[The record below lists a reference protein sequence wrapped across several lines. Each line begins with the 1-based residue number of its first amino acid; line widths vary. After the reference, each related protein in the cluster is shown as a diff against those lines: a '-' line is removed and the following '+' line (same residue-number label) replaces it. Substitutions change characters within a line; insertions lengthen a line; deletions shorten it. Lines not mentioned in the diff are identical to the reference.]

1 MRRDHFRLTIVA
13 AAVLSALSSTA
24 RADTLLNETVVT
36 ASRSEQTIFDAP
48 GSIDSVN
55 RERIEA
61 SGPQINISES
71 LGLVPGINVANRNN
85 YAQDL
90 QISIRGFGSRA
101 PFGVRGVRLMVDGLP
116 QSLPD
121 GQGQTSQFAASSTS
135 RIEVL
140 RGPLAALY
148 GNASGGV
155 IQAFTRDPSEKPELT
170 VTGYAGSDE
179 LYRSSIQYS
188 ETRGDYGLVF
198 DYGALS
204 SEGFRQYS
212 AAERHHINTKLVK
225 KGEGSKTTF
234 ILNALDQKKS
244 EDPGSRTVAEF
255 ANAPYAANAG
265 NLGFKAGKKFVQA
278 IAGVVHESSS
288 QGGGWLTLRA
298 SVSSRDLD
306 NPGRS
311 DSLTGTANW
320 ILINRIQHSLGADY
334 QTPVSFSGVG
344 GKLSFG
350 VEVDQVKDARTAK
363 TFRTNGT
370 IAIPLS
376 RDEDNTA
383 SNTGIFARG
392 DWFLSDANTVTTGI
406 RLTQVKLQVKD
417 YFPTGVIGSGSRTY
431 TGVSPVIG
439 LVRHVSPVQNLYVN
453 FGQSFETPTLNEVL
467 YTPIT
472 CNPPTATTCTENK
485 FYGLDPASSRQLEA
499 GWKFRHSQSGFLI
512 ASVFLTRTKNDIV
525 PEFLSSFAASWQNVN
540 TERKGLELGGQWRW
554 SRNFSSAVG
563 FTLIDAT
570 YRQNDEIRTSSDP
583 TVIRKGNKLPNIPSD
598 RTQIELRYRSS
609 EMAKKNVPVFQSTLE
624 LISVGEIYVRSDNT
638 EKTSRYNLAN
648 LSLSANKPLGQGF
661 VTGYLRVDNLTDKLY
676 AASTIGDQEAGRYYE
691 PGAPRNWLL
700 GLKYSVAL

>member
-1 MRRDHFRLTIVA
+1 MSSNLTASASQAWSWLALLLLVA
-13 AAVLSALSSTA
+13 VTDVQ
-24 RADTLLNETVVT
+24 ADTLLDETVVT

-179 LYRSSIQYS
+179 LYRSSVQYS
-188 ETRGDYGLVF
+188 ETRGNYGLVF

-225 KGEGSKTTF
+225 MGEGSKTTF

-244 EDPGSRTVAEF
+244 EDPGSRNSAEF
-255 ANAPYAANAG
+255 ASAPYAAASG
-265 NLGFKAGKKFVQA
+265 SLTSRTGKSFVQS
-278 IAGVVHESSS
+278 IAGVVHESGSLAD
-288 QGGGWLTLRA
+288 GILVTRA
-298 SVSSRDLD
+298 YVATRDLD
-306 NPGRS
+306 NPAVA
-311 DSLTGTANW
+311 TW
-320 ILINRIQHSLGADY
+320 ILIDRLQYGLGADY
-334 QTPVSFSGVG
+334 QVPTTLLGTAARVAIG
-344 GKLSFG
+344 L
-350 VEVDQVKDARTAK
+350 ELDQVTDERRARANTDGVMGSAD
-363 TFRTNGT
+363 TRN
-370 IAIPLS
+370 
-376 RDEDNTA
+376 EDNLA
-383 SNTGIFARG
+383 SNVGAYVRA
-392 DWFLSDANTVTTGI
+392 DWLVSEDFSLTTGL

-417 YFPTGVIGSGSRTY
+417 RYFSETTPLDGSGSRTY
-431 TGVSPVIG
+431 SGVSPVIG
-439 LVRHVSPVQNLYVN
+439 LVRHLDPKQNLYVN
-453 FGQSFETPTLNEVL
+453 IGQSFETPTLNEVL
-467 YTPIT
+467 YTPDSSGT
-472 CNPPTATTCTENK
+472 SNNQ
-485 FYGLDPASSRQLEA
+485 FFGLDPAKSAQLEF
-499 GWKFRHSQSGFLI
+499 GWKWRRAEKGSVT
-512 ASVFLTRTKNDIV
+512 ASAFFTRTADDIV
-525 PEFLSSFAASWQNVN
+525 PEYLSTSGSTWQNVD
-540 TERKGLELGGQWRW
+540 TERKGLELAGQWRW
-554 SRNFSSAVG
+554 NKNVSSAASI
-563 FTLIDAT
+563 TLLKAT
-570 YRQNDEIRTSSDP
+570 YRGGATIRGTGTNGS
-583 TVIRKGNKLPNIPSD
+583 TVRGGEKLPNIPSD

-609 EMAKKNVPVFQSTLE
+609 EMVRKGIPVIQSAVE
-624 LISVGEIYVRSDNT
+624 LVSVGEAFVRSDNT
-638 EKTSRYNLAN
+638 AKTSRYNLIN
-648 LSLSANKPLGQGF
+648 IGLSANHAVGAGLL
-661 VTGYLRVDNLTDKLY
+661 TGYVRIDNLTDKLY
-676 AASTIGDQEAGRYYE
+676 AASTIGDQAFARYFE

-700 GLKYSVAL
+700 GVKYSVAL

>member
-1 MRRDHFRLTIVA
+1 MRKDHFPLTIVA
-13 AAVLSALSSTA
+13 AAVLSALSSVVH
-24 RADTLLNETVVT
+24 ADTLLDETVVT

-155 IQAFTRDPSEKPELT
+155 IQAFTRDPSGKPELT
-170 VTGYAGSDE
+170 VTGYAGSDD

-244 EDPGSRTVAEF
+244 EDPGSRNAAEF
-255 ANAPYAANAG
+255 ASAPYAAAAG
-265 NLGFKAGKKFVQA
+265 SLTSRTGKGFVQS
-278 IAGVVHESSS
+278 IAGVVHESGSLS
-288 QGGGWLTLRA
+288 DGILVTRA
-298 SVSSRDLD
+298 YVATRDLD
-306 NPGRS
+306 NPAV
-311 DSLTGTANW
+311 GTW
-320 ILINRIQHSLGADY
+320 ILIDRLQYGLGADY
-334 QTPVSFSGVG
+334 QAPATVMGTAARVAIG
-344 GKLSFG
+344 L
-350 VEVDQVKDARTAK
+350 ELDQVKDERRARANTGGVIGSVD
-363 TFRTNGT
+363 TRN
-370 IAIPLS
+370 
-376 RDEDNTA
+376 EDNLA
-383 SNTGIFARG
+383 SNVGAYVRA
-392 DWFLSDANTVTTGI
+392 DWLFREAFSLTTGV

-417 YFPTGVIGSGSRTY
+417 GYFGETTPLDGSGSRTY

-439 LVRHVSPVQNLYVN
+439 LVRHLDSEQNLYVN
-453 FGQSFETPTLNEVL
+453 IGQSFETPTLNEVL
-467 YTPIT
+467 YTPDPSGTSI
-472 CNPPTATTCTENK
+472 NR
-485 FYGLDPASSRQLEA
+485 FSGLDPAKSRQLEF
-499 GWKFRHSQSGFLI
+499 GWKWRRADKGSI
-512 ASVFLTRTKNDIV
+512 TASAFVTRTADDIV
-525 PEFLSSFAASWQNVN
+525 PEYLSTSGSTWQNVD
-540 TERKGLELGGQWRW
+540 TERKGLELAGQWRW
-554 SRNFSSAVG
+554 NKHVASAASL
-563 FTLIDAT
+563 TLLQAT
-570 YRQNDEIRTSSDP
+570 YRGAAIMRGTNGS
-583 TVIRKGNKLPNIPSD
+583 TVRGGEKLPNIPSD
-598 RTQIELRYRSS
+598 RTQLELRYRSS
-609 EMAKKNVPVFQSTLE
+609 EVVRKGIPVIQSAVE
-624 LISVGEIYVRSDNT
+624 LVSVGEAYVRSDNT
-638 EKTSRYNLAN
+638 AKTSRYNLIN
-648 LSLSANKPLGQGF
+648 IGLSANHGVGAGLL
-661 VTGYLRVDNLTDKLY
+661 TGYVRINNLTDKLY
-676 AASTIGDQEAGRYYE
+676 SASTIGDQAFARYFE

-700 GLKYSVAL
+700 GVKYSVGL

>member
-1 MRRDHFRLTIVA
+1 MRKDVFPLTIVA
-13 AAVLSALSSTA
+13 AAVLSALSSPA
-24 RADTLLNETVVT
+24 RADTLLDEVVVT

-244 EDPGSRTVAEF
+244 EDPGSRTAAEF
-255 ANAPYAANAG
+255 ASAPYAANAG
-265 NLGFKAGKKFVQA
+265 NLGFKAGKRFVQA
-278 IAGVVHESSS
+278 ITGVVHESGS
-288 QGGGWLTLRA
+288 QG
-298 SVSSRDLD
+298 
-306 NPGRS
+306 
-311 DSLTGTANW
+311 
-320 ILINRIQHSLGADY
+320 
-334 QTPVSFSGVG
+334 
-344 GKLSFG
+344 
-350 VEVDQVKDARTAK
+350 
-363 TFRTNGT
+363 
-370 IAIPLS
+370 
-376 RDEDNTA
+376 
-383 SNTGIFARG
+383 RG
-392 DWFLSDANTVTTGI
+392 
-406 RLTQVKLQVKD
+406 
-417 YFPTGVIGSGSRTY
+417 
-431 TGVSPVIG
+431 
-439 LVRHVSPVQNLYVN
+439 
-453 FGQSFETPTLNEVL
+453 
-467 YTPIT
+467 
-472 CNPPTATTCTENK
+472 
-485 FYGLDPASSRQLEA
+485 
-499 GWKFRHSQSGFLI
+499 
-512 ASVFLTRTKNDIV
+512 
-525 PEFLSSFAASWQNVN
+525 
-540 TERKGLELGGQWRW
+540 
-554 SRNFSSAVG
+554 
-563 FTLIDAT
+563 
-570 YRQNDEIRTSSDP
+570 
-583 TVIRKGNKLPNIPSD
+583 
-598 RTQIELRYRSS
+598 
-609 EMAKKNVPVFQSTLE
+609 
-624 LISVGEIYVRSDNT
+624 
-638 EKTSRYNLAN
+638 
-648 LSLSANKPLGQGF
+648 
-661 VTGYLRVDNLTDKLY
+661 
-676 AASTIGDQEAGRYYE
+676 
-691 PGAPRNWLL
+691 LL
-700 GLKYSVAL
+700 

>member
-1 MRRDHFRLTIVA
+1 MRKDVFPLTIVA
-13 AAVLSALSSTA
+13 AAVLSALSSPA
-24 RADTLLNETVVT
+24 RADTLLDEVVVT

-244 EDPGSRTVAEF
+244 EDPGSRTAAEF
-255 ANAPYAANAG
+255 ASAPYAANAFSLT
-265 NLGFKAGKKFVQA
+265 NKTGKSFVQS
-278 IAGVVHESSS
+278 IAGVVNESGS
-288 QGGGWLTLRA
+288 LTDGILVTRA
-298 SVSSRDLD
+298 YVATRDLD
-306 NPGRS
+306 NPAV
-311 DSLTGTANW
+311 GTW
-320 ILINRIQHSLGADY
+320 ILIDRMQYGLGADY
-334 QTPVSFSGVG
+334 QLPATLLGTAARVALGLEF
-344 GKLSFG
+344 
-350 VEVDQVKDARTAK
+350 DQVKDERRARANTGGVMGSVD
-363 TFRTNGT
+363 TRN
-370 IAIPLS
+370 
-376 RDEDNTA
+376 EDNLA
-383 SNTGIFARG
+383 SNVGAYVRA
-392 DWFLSDANTVTTGI
+392 DWLVREEFSLTTGI
-406 RLTQVKLQVKD
+406 RLTQVKLEVKD
-417 YFPTGVIGSGSRTY
+417 YFLTDVDGSGSRAY

-439 LVRHVSPVQNLYVN
+439 LVRHLDSEQNLYVN
-453 FGQSFETPTLNEVL
+453 VGQSFETPTLNEVL
-467 YTPIT
+467 YAPVGSAT
-472 CNPPTATTCTENK
+472 CTSDCTENR
-485 FYGLDPASSRQLEA
+485 FFGLDPAKSRQIEV
-499 GWKFRHSQSGFLI
+499 GWKWRRADKGSI
-512 ASVFLTRTKNDIV
+512 TASAFFTRTADDIV
-525 PEFLSSFAASWQNVN
+525 PEYLSTSGSTWQNVD
-540 TERKGLELGGQWRW
+540 TERKGLELAGQWRW
-554 SRNFSSAVG
+554 SRNVSSAASL
-563 FTLIDAT
+563 TLLEAT
-570 YRQNDEIRTSSDP
+570 YRGGATIRGLSTARS
-583 TVIRKGNKLPNIPSD
+583 TVSGGEKLPNIPSD
-598 RTQIELRYRSS
+598 RTQLELRYRSS
-609 EMAKKNVPVFQSTLE
+609 EVVRKGIPVIQSAVE
-624 LISVGEIYVRSDNT
+624 LVSVGEAYVRSDNT
-638 EKTSRYNLAN
+638 AKTSRYNLIN
-648 LSLSANKPLGQGF
+648 IGLSANHAVGAGLL
-661 VTGYLRVDNLTDKLY
+661 TGYVRVDNVTDKIY
-676 AASTIGDQEAGRYYE
+676 AASTIGDQAFARYFE

-700 GLKYSVAL
+700 GVKYSVAL

>member
-1 MRRDHFRLTIVA
+1 VSSNLTASASQAWSWLALPLLVA
-13 AAVLSALSSTA
+13 VADVQ
-24 RADTLLNETVVT
+24 ADTLLDETVVT

-204 SEGFRQYS
+204 SDGFRQYS

-244 EDPGSRTVAEF
+244 EDPGSRNLTNF
-255 ANAPYAANAG
+255 QSRPYDADTLNFS
-265 NLGFKAGKKFVQA
+265 NRAGKKFVQS
-278 IAGVVHESSS
+278 IAGLVNESGT
-288 QGGGWLTLRA
+288 QAAGVLTLRA
-298 SVSSRDLD
+298 HFSTRDLE
-306 NPGRS
+306 NPTRS
-311 DSLTGTANW
+311 DATF
-320 ILINRIQHSLGADY
+320 ILIDRIQHGVGADY
-334 QTPVSFSGVG
+334 QRQVSSLGVPLM
-344 GKLSFG
+344 LSLGAEF
-350 VEVDQVKDARTAK
+350 DHVKDDRKVRSNTAGSA
-363 TFRTNGT
+363 TGNLRRN
-370 IAIPLS
+370 
-376 RDEDNTA
+376 EDNLA
-383 SNTGIFARG
+383 RNVGIYIRG
-392 DWFLSDANTVTTGI
+392 DWLLGEALSLTTGL
-406 RLTQVKLQVKD
+406 RLTEVRLQVKD
-417 YFPTGVIGSGSRTY
+417 YFQDDGDGGGSRTY
-431 TGVSPVIG
+431 SGVSPMIG
-439 LVRHVSPVQNLYVN
+439 LVRHLDSEQNLYVN
-453 FGQSFETPTLNEVL
+453 VGQSFETPTLNEVL
-467 YTPIT
+467 YTP
-472 CNPPTATTCTENK
+472 NGNAAGLNR
-485 FYGLDPASSRQLEA
+485 FYGLDPALSRQVEA
-499 GWKFRHSQSGFLI
+499 GWKWRGGERRYLT

-525 PEFLSSFAASWQNVN
+525 PYYLSATGTPWQNVD
-540 TERKGLELGGQWRW
+540 TERKGLELGGQWSW
-554 SRNFSSAVG
+554 SSNLSSA
-563 FTLIDAT
+563 ISAT
-570 YRQNDEIRTSSDP
+570 WLSSNYKESAVIYGTSSSFTS
-583 TVIRKGNKLPNIPSD
+583 TVTGGENLPNIPSD
-598 RTQIELRYRSS
+598 RIQFELSYRSS
-609 EMAKKNVPVFQSTLE
+609 EMAKKNMPVLQSTLE
-624 LISVGEIYVRSDNT
+624 LILVGEIYVRSNNT
-638 EKTSRYNLAN
+638 EKTSRYSLAN
-648 LSLSANKPLGQGF
+648 LSLSVNKAVGQGF
-661 VTGYLRVDNLTDKLY
+661 ITGFLRVDNLTDKLY
-676 AASTIGDQEAGRYYE
+676 AASTIGDQEFGRYYE

-700 GLKYSVAL
+700 GVKYSVGL

>member
-1 MRRDHFRLTIVA
+1 MMLRKNTHWFGLFTLIGLTSTFLADSRA
-13 AAVLSALSSTA
+13 ASVL
-24 RADTLLNETVVT
+24 DEVVVT

-155 IQAFTRDPSEKPELT
+155 IQAFTRDPSEKPEWT

-244 EDPGSRTVAEF
+244 EDPGSRTVDEF
-255 ANAPYAANAG
+255 SSAPYAANDNSADFS
-265 NLGFKAGKKFVQA
+265 NLQNKAGKKFVQT
-278 IAGVVHESSS
+278 IAGVVHESGNQNS
-288 QGGGWLTLRA
+288 GLLTLRA
-298 SVSSRDLD
+298 YLATRDLD
-306 NPGRS
+306 NPGRTRS
-311 DSLTGTANW
+311 TYILIDRIQQGVGADFQRLVTLAGLTGR
-320 ILINRIQHSLGADY
+320 LSLGAEFDH
-334 QTPVSFSGVG
+334 
-344 GKLSFG
+344 
-350 VEVDQVKDARTAK
+350 VKDDREGRANN
-363 TFRTNGT
+363 NGV
-370 IAIPLS
+370 AGALN
-376 RDEDNTA
+376 RNEDNIA
-383 SNTGIFARG
+383 SNSGAYVRG
-392 DWFLSDANTVTTGI
+392 DWFLSDRYTVTTGL
-406 RLTQVKLQVKD
+406 RLSQVKFQVRD
-417 YFPTGVIGSGSRTY
+417 YFPVTTPGNPDSSGSRTY

-439 LVRHVSPVQNLYVN
+439 VVRHLSLEQNLYVN
-453 FGQSFETPTLNEVL
+453 VGQSFETPTLNEVL
-467 YTPIT
+467 YTPDGSST
-472 CNPPTATTCTENK
+472 PTNL
-485 FYGLDPASSRQLEA
+485 FYGLDPAVARQIEA
-499 GWKFRHSQSGFLI
+499 GWKWRQPDGSHLT

-525 PEFLSSFAASWQNVN
+525 PYFLSASNAAWQNVD
-540 TERKGLELGGQWRW
+540 TERKGLELGGQWFW
-554 SRNFSSAVG
+554 SRNLSSAAS
-563 FTLIDAT
+563 FTVLEAR
-570 YRQNDEIRTSSDP
+570 YRESAIIRGTSTL
-583 TVIRKGNKLPNIPSD
+583 TVNSGTKLPNIPSD
-598 RTQIELRYRSS
+598 RTQIELRYRST

-624 LISVGEIYVRSDNT
+624 MISVGEIYVQSNNAT
-638 EKTSRYNLAN
+638 KTSRYNLAN
-648 LSLSANKPLGQGF
+648 LSLSVNKPVGQGF
-661 VTGYLRVDNLTDKLY
+661 MTGFLRVDNLTDKLY
-676 AASTIGDQEAGRYYE
+676 AASTIGDQESQRYYE

-700 GLKYSVAL
+700 GFKYSIAL

>member
-1 MRRDHFRLTIVA
+1 MMLRKNTHWFGLFTLIGLTSTFLA
-13 AAVLSALSSTA
+13 DSRAESVL
-24 RADTLLNETVVT
+24 DETVVT

-170 VTGYAGSDE
+170 VTGYAGSDD

-244 EDPGSRTVAEF
+244 EDPGSRTADLF
-255 ANAPYAANAG
+255 ASAPFEAVSTNPAR
-265 NLGFKAGKKFVQA
+265 KVGKSFVQS

-288 QGGGWLTLRA
+288 LADGILVTRA
-298 SVSSRDLD
+298 YIATRDLK
-306 NPGRS
+306 NPTFGS
-311 DSLTGTANW
+311 W
-320 ILINRIQHSLGADY
+320 ILIDRFQYGLGADY
-334 QTPVSFSGVG
+334 QVPAMLLGTAARVALGLEFDAVKDERRARLNNASGVMG
-344 GKLSFG
+344 SL
-350 VEVDQVKDARTAK
+350 D
-363 TFRTNGT
+363 
-370 IAIPLS
+370 
-376 RDEDNTA
+376 RDEDNLA
-383 SNTGIFARG
+383 SNVGAYVRA
-392 DWFLSDANTVTTGI
+392 DWLVREAFSLTTGV

-417 YFPTGVIGSGSRTY
+417 RYFSEPTPLDGSGSRTY

-439 LVRHVSPVQNLYVN
+439 LVRHLDSEQNLYVN
-453 FGQSFETPTLNEVL
+453 VGQSFETPTLNEVL
-467 YTPIT
+467 YTP
-472 CNPPTATTCTENK
+472 NPSTSDNQ
-485 FYGLDPASSRQLEA
+485 FFGLDPAKSRQLEF
-499 GWKFRHSQSGFLI
+499 GWKWRRADKGSI
-512 ASVFLTRTKNDIV
+512 TASAFFTRTADDIV
-525 PEFLSSFAASWQNVN
+525 PEYLSTTGSTWQNVD
-540 TERKGLELGGQWRW
+540 TERKGLELAGQWRW
-554 SRNFSSAVG
+554 GRNVSSAASL
-563 FTLIDAT
+563 TLLEAT
-570 YRQNDEIRTSSDP
+570 YRGSATIRGTATAVS
-583 TVIRKGNKLPNIPSD
+583 GGEKLPNIPND
-598 RTQIELRYRSS
+598 RTQIELRYRST
-609 EMAKKNVPVFQSTLE
+609 ETARKNVPVFQSTLE
-624 LISVGEIYVRSDNT
+624 LISVGEIYVRSNNA
-638 EKTSRYNLAN
+638 ERTSRYNLAN
-648 LSLSANKPLGQGF
+648 LSLSVNKPLGQGF
-661 VTGYLRVDNLTDKLY
+661 MTGYLRIDNLTDKLY
-676 AASTIGDQEAGRYYE
+676 AASTIGDQSAGRYYE

-700 GLKYSVAL
+700 GVKYAVAL

>member
-244 EDPGSRTVAEF
+244 EDPGSRNLTDF
-255 ANAPYAANAG
+255 QSGPYDADTSNFS
-265 NLGFKAGKKFVQA
+265 NKAGKKFVQT
-278 IAGVVHESSS
+278 IAGIVHESGT
-288 QGGGWLTLRA
+288 QTAGLLTLRA
-298 SVSSRDLD
+298 HFSTRDLENPTRSNSTFILIDRIQYGLGTDYQKQVSSLGV
-306 NPGRS
+306 P
-311 DSLTGTANW
+311 LM
-320 ILINRIQHSLGADY
+320 LSLGAEFDH
-334 QTPVSFSGVG
+334 
-344 GKLSFG
+344 
-350 VEVDQVKDARTAK
+350 VKDDRKVRSNTTGSAT
-363 TFRTNGT
+363 GT
-370 IAIPLS
+370 L
-376 RDEDNTA
+376 RRNEDNLA
-383 SNTGIFARG
+383 SNVGIHIRG
-392 DWFLSDANTVTTGI
+392 DWILSDFLSVTTGL
-406 RLTQVKLQVKD
+406 RLSQVKLEVKD
-417 YFPTGVIGSGSRTY
+417 NHTDDDGSGSRTY
-431 TGVSPVIG
+431 TGASPVIG
-439 LVRHVSPVQNLYVN
+439 LVRHLGPEQNLYVN
-453 FGQSFETPTLNEVL
+453 LGQSFETPTLNEVL
-467 YTPIT
+467 YEP
-472 CNPPTATTCTENK
+472 NLSGANNFDR
-485 FYGLDPASSRQLEA
+485 FYGLNPARSTQLEA
-499 GWKFRHSQSGFLI
+499 GWKFRRSQSGFLT

-525 PEFLSSFAASWQNVN
+525 PELLSATSASWQNVD
-540 TERKGLELGGQWRW
+540 TERRGLELGGQWLW
-554 SRNFSSAVG
+554 SRNVSSAAS
-563 FTLIDAT
+563 FTVLDARYKESAT
-570 YRQNDEIRTSSDP
+570 MRGSSNLS
-583 TVIRKGNKLPNIPSD
+583 VNSGAKLPNIPSN
-598 RTQIELRYRSS
+598 RTQAELRYRST

-624 LISVGEIYVRSDNT
+624 LISVGEIYVRSDNAT
-638 EKTSRYNLAN
+638 KTSRYNLAN
-648 LSLSANKPLGQGF
+648 LSLSVNKPLGQGLA
-661 VTGYLRVDNLTDKLY
+661 TGYLRVDNLTDKLY
-676 AASTIGDQEAGRYYE
+676 AAATIGDQEFGRYYE

-700 GLKYSVAL
+700 GVKYSVAL

>member
-1 MRRDHFRLTIVA
+1 MRRDVFPLTIVA
-13 AAVLSALSSTA
+13 AAVLSALSSLA
-24 RADTLLNETVVT
+24 RADTRLDETVVT

-155 IQAFTRDPSEKPELT
+155 IQAFTRDPSEKPEWT

-234 ILNALDQKKS
+234 ILNALDQRKS
-244 EDPGSRTVAEF
+244 EDPGSRTAAEF
-255 ANAPYAANAG
+255 ASAPYAANAG
-265 NLGFKAGKKFVQA
+265 NLGFKAGKRFVQA
-278 IAGVVHESSS
+278 ITGVVHESGS
-288 QGGGWLTLRA
+288 QGRGLLTLRA
-298 SVSSRDLD
+298 SLSSRDLD

-311 DSLTGTANW
+311 DSLTSTATW
-320 ILINRIQHSLGADY
+320 ILIDRIQHALGAEY
-334 QTPVSFSGVG
+334 QMPVSFSGVG
-344 GKLSFG
+344 GRLSFG
-350 VEVDQVKDARTAK
+350 FEVDQVKDARTAK
-363 TFRTNGT
+363 TFQTDGT
-370 IAIPLS
+370 IANPLS

-383 SNTGIFARG
+383 SNMGIFARG
-392 DWFLSDANTVTTGI
+392 DWFPSDNLSLTTGL
-406 RLTQVKLQVKD
+406 RFSQVKLQVKD
-417 YFPTGVIGSGSRTY
+417 YLPAVSGDGSGSRSY
-431 TGVSPVIG
+431 TGASPVIG
-439 LVRHVSPVQNLYVN
+439 LVKHLGRDQNLFMNV
-453 FGQSFETPTLNEVL
+453 GRSFETPTLNEIL
-467 YTPIT
+467 YTPVIGG
-472 CNPPTATTCTENK
+472 TTSNS
-485 FYGLDPASSRQLEA
+485 FYGLDPARSTQLEA
-499 GWKFRHSQSGFLI
+499 GWKLRRANKGFLT
-512 ASVFLTRTKNDIV
+512 ASAFFIRTKDDIV
-525 PEFLSSFAASWQNVN
+525 PEYLSSFQASWQNVD
-540 TERKGLELGGQWRW
+540 TERKGLELGGQWLW
-554 SRNFSSAVG
+554 SRNFSSAAG
-563 FTLIDAT
+563 FTWIEAT
-570 YRQNDEIRTSSDP
+570 YSEGATIRTSSSASTS
-583 TVIRKGNKLPNIPSD
+583 TVASRGNKLPNTPSD
-598 RTQIELRYRSS
+598 RTQVELRYRSS
-609 EMAKKNVPVFQSTLE
+609 EMAKKNVPLFQSTLE
-624 LISVGEIYVRSDNT
+624 LISVGDIYVRSDNT

-661 VTGYLRVDNLTDKLY
+661 VTGYLRIDNLTDKLY
-676 AASTIGDQEAGRYYE
+676 AASTIGDQESQRYYE
-691 PGAPRNWLL
+691 PGAPRNWLI

>member
-1 MRRDHFRLTIVA
+1 MAL
-13 AAVLSALSSTA
+13 AVLACFVMSLSIPA
-24 RADTLLNETVVT
+24 RGQTVLDEVVVS
-36 ASRSEQTIFDAP
+36 ASRSEQRIFDAP
-48 GSIDSVN
+48 GSIDAVN

-71 LGLVPGINVANRNN
+71 LGLIPGINVANRNN

-155 IQAFTRDPSEKPELT
+155 IQAFTRDPAEKLEWT
-170 VTGYAGSDE
+170 VTGYVGSDE

-244 EDPGSRTVAEF
+244 EDPGTRNL
-255 ANAPYAANAG
+255 ANFQSSPYIADTG
-265 NLGFKAGKKFVQA
+265 NVQFKAGKKFVQT
-278 IAGVVHESSS
+278 IAGVVHESGNQNS
-288 QGGGWLTLRA
+288 GLLTLRA
-298 SVSSRDLD
+298 YLATRDLD
-306 NPGRS
+306 NPGRVTS
-311 DSLTGTANW
+311 YILIDRVQQGVGADFQRPVTLAGLTGR
-320 ILINRIQHSLGADY
+320 LSLGAEFDH
-334 QTPVSFSGVG
+334 
-344 GKLSFG
+344 
-350 VEVDQVKDARTAK
+350 VKDDREGRANN
-363 TFRTNGT
+363 NGV
-370 IAIPLS
+370 AGALN
-376 RDEDNTA
+376 RNEDNIA
-383 SNTGIFARG
+383 SNVGVYVRG
-392 DWFLSDANTVTTGI
+392 DWFLSDKHTVTTGL
-406 RLTQVKLQVKD
+406 RLSRIKLEVKD
-417 YFPTGVIGSGSRTY
+417 YYDLTVDGSGSRTY
-431 TGVSPVIG
+431 NGVSPVIG
-439 LVRHVSPVQNLYVN
+439 LVRHLSPEQNLFVN
-453 FGQSFETPTLNEVL
+453 VGQSFETPTLNEVL
-467 YTPIT
+467 YTPNGSST
-472 CNPPTATTCTENK
+472 PTNR
-485 FYGLDPASSRQLEA
+485 FYGLNPAVARQIEA
-499 GWKFRHSQSGFLI
+499 GWKWRRSDGSHLT
-512 ASVFLTRTKNDIV
+512 ASAFFTRTKNDIV
-525 PEFLSSFAASWQNVN
+525 PYYLSASSAAWQNID
-540 TERKGLELGGQWRW
+540 TERKGVEVSGSWLW
-554 SRNFSSAVG
+554 SRNVSSA
-563 FTLIDAT
+563 LSAALLDAT
-570 YRQNDEIRTSSDP
+570 YKQKTTINGFTSSY
-583 TVIRKGNKLPNIPSD
+583 TSIVGGGENLPNIPSN
-598 RTQIELRYRSS
+598 RVQIELRYRST

-648 LSLSANKPLGQGF
+648 VSLSANKPLGHGF

-700 GLKYSVAL
+700 GLKYSIAL

>member
-1 MRRDHFRLTIVA
+1 MA
-13 AAVLSALSSTA
+13 PAVLACFVASLSIPA
-24 RADTLLNETVVT
+24 KGQTVLDEVVVS
-36 ASRSEQTIFDAP
+36 ASRSEQSIFDAP
-48 GSIDSVN
+48 GSIDAVN

-71 LGLVPGINVANRNN
+71 LGLIPGINVANRNN

-155 IQAFTRDPSEKPELT
+155 IQAFTRDPSEKPEWT

-244 EDPGSRTVAEF
+244 EDPGSRTAAQF
-255 ANAPYAANAG
+255 ASAPYAANDDSASSS
-265 NLGFKAGKKFVQA
+265 NLRFKAGKKFVQT
-278 IAGVVHESSS
+278 IAGVVHESGNQNS
-288 QGGGWLTLRA
+288 GLLTLRA
-298 SVSSRDLD
+298 YLATRDLD
-306 NPGRS
+306 NPGRVNS
-311 DSLTGTANW
+311 YILIDRVQQGVGADFQRSVALAGLTGR
-320 ILINRIQHSLGADY
+320 LSLGA
-334 QTPVSFSGVG
+334 
-344 GKLSFG
+344 
-350 VEVDQVKDARTAK
+350 EVDHVKDDRK
-363 TFRTNGT
+363 VR
-370 IAIPLS
+370 
-376 RDEDNTA
+376 DNTA
-383 SNTGIFARG
+383 GVATGNLRRNEENLASNLGIYIRG
-392 DWFLSDANTVTTGI
+392 DWILSNFLSVTTGL
-406 RLTQVKLQVKD
+406 RLSQIKLEVKD
-417 YFPTGVIGSGSRTY
+417 NHTDADGSGSRTY
-431 TGVSPVIG
+431 AGASPVIG
-439 LVRHVSPVQNLYVN
+439 LVRHLGPEQNLYVN
-453 FGQSFETPTLNEVL
+453 LGQSFETPTLNEVL
-467 YTPIT
+467 YAP
-472 CNPPTATTCTENK
+472 NLSGGSNFDR
-485 FYGLDPASSRQLEA
+485 FYGLDPARSTQLEA
-499 GWKFRHSQSGFLI
+499 GWKFRGSQSGFLT
-512 ASVFLTRTKNDIV
+512 ASVFLTRTENDIV
-525 PEFLSSFAASWQNVN
+525 PEFLSASAASWQNVD
-540 TERKGLELGGQWRW
+540 TERKGLELGGQWLW
-554 SRNFSSAVG
+554 SRNLSSAAS
-563 FTLIDAT
+563 FTVLEAR
-570 YRQNDEIRTSSDP
+570 YRESAIIRGTSALAVNSG
-583 TVIRKGNKLPNIPSD
+583 TKLPNIPSD
-598 RTQIELRYRSS
+598 RTQIELRYRST
-609 EMAKKNVPVFQSTLE
+609 EMAKKNVPVLQSTLE
-624 LISVGEIYVRSDNT
+624 LISVGEIYVRSNNAT
-638 EKTSRYNLAN
+638 KTSRYNLAN
-648 LSLSANKPLGQGF
+648 LSLNANKPLGHGF

-700 GLKYSVAL
+700 GLKYSIAL